1 MMPTLQPV
9 PGRSAAGASLRCL
22 NAITLMRTY
31 REGRVFQRISRS
43 IPCTAHGPA
52 SDLADLVL
60 DSPASPGAL
69 VHGGLMHLEQEGGRR
84 RTRGQSLLLAN
95 PGERLEVLARPVD
108 VYAAGDAVP
117 LFVRCLGAAL
127 RTAHGHH
134 PGQAFF
140 QRSSRRASY

>member
-1 MMPTLQPV
+1 MALSHSCRPMV
-9 PGRSAAGASLRCL
+9 RVGYSRGFPGQFRARRNLRRRSLD
-22 NAITLMRTY
+22 
-31 REGRVFQRISRS
+31 VFRLA
-43 IPCTAHGPA
+43 PHGPP

-84 RTRGQSLLLAN
+84 RTRGQSLLLPN

-117 LFVRCLGAAL
+117 LF
-127 RTAHGHH
+127 
-134 PGQAFF
+134 
-140 QRSSRRASY
+140 